1 MKSLVVAIEF
11 PIKRRELVDIAKK
24 MAVEFKAK
32 LHIVHSES
40 VDSYIQHIVVEDNL
54 QLTDKIMQQYK
65 EDFKKQLKD
74 LQDELSADKIEAECI
89 LIEGPS
95 VNGILKIAKE
105 VEAEMIIIGSHEH
118 GKFYHLIFGS
128 THNLLI
134 KKSSIPILIIP
145 PHINN

>member
-54 QLTDKIMQQYK
+54 QLTDEIMQQYK
-65 EDFKKQLKD
+65 ENFKKQLND

-95 VNGILKIAKE
+95 VD
-105 VEAEMIIIGSHEH
+105 
-118 GKFYHLIFGS
+118 LIFGS

-134 KKSSIPILIIP
+134 KKSTIPILIIPPKKSTIPILIIP
-145 PHINN
+145 PHIKE